1 MIVPLTDTEIEMC
14 KHIGRQRVFYN
25 DANGIANTTV
35 SAQGRTAMH
44 ELGVI
49 GEYAFS
55 KTFNVAIDLSLEPRP
70 FDCIFNE
77 RRCDIK
83 TTDKRSGKLVCS
95 TFDKDDVDIYVLCV
109 VGPFHVE
116 LVGWCY
122 STDLRCK
129 ENITDLG
136 YGEVYALSQSQLR
149 KFKQDLNDERLQT
162 TAQVPNAT
170 ATNAVR

>member
-1 MIVPLTDTEIEMC
+1 MTDTEIEMC
-14 KHIGRQRVFYN
+14 KHIGRQRVLYN
-25 DANGIANTTV
+25 EINGIANTTV
-35 SAQGRTAMH
+35 SAEGRTAMH

-55 KTFNVAIDLSLEPRP
+55 KAFNVAIDLSLEPRP
-70 FDCIFNE
+70 FDCI
-77 RRCDIK
+77 RHDHKCDIK

-136 YGEVYALSQSQLR
+136 HGPVYAMEQKHLR
-149 KFKQDLNDERLQT
+149 KFKEDLKHERLQT